1 MTSVCHS
8 RRHRLAVM
16 TLLLSFI
23 GGHAATVHAA
33 DASGIADPEVRAC
46 VERALPKQ
54 TVRQRVTLQVVDSTG
69 TTRESIGNLHWKRFP
84 DGLAKVLFI
93 IEESSHYHGVGILME
108 ERSKGEPN
116 VFMYSPELGRDRR
129 ISSAAL
135 AGPLLGTDF
144 SYEDFALLQ
153 HLAVTGDARRVEDSE
168 VDGHPTYV
176 METTPDEEISSYS
189 KVATYIDKTWCLPVK
204 TQFYAHNGSLYKELS
219 IDREAVRQQ
228 GELWVPFHSTMVNHK
243 QASRTELLI
252 DKLELDI
259 ALEDGLFRP
268 QRLRQGK

>member
-1 MTSVCHS
+1 MSSVS
-8 RRHRLAVM
+8 RLRRPLAAVT
-16 TLLLSFI
+16 TLLLTLL
-23 GGHAATVHAA
+23 GGRAATVQAA
-33 DASGIADPEVRAC
+33 DTSGIADPEVRAC
-46 VERALPKQ
+46 VDRALPKQ
-54 TVRQRVTLQVVDSTG
+54 TVRQRVTLQVVDTTG
-69 TTRESIGNLHWKRFP
+69 TMRESIGNLHWKRFA

-93 IEESSHYHGVGILME
+93 IEESGQYDGVGILME

-153 HLAVTGDARRVEDSE
+153 HLAVTGDARRVEDADI
-168 VDGHPTYV
+168 DGHPAYV
-176 METTPDEEISSYS
+176 METTPDEEVSSYS
-189 KVATYIDKTWCLPVK
+189 KVTTYIDKAWCLPVM
-204 TQFYAHNGSLYKELS
+204 TQFHAHNGSLYKELS

-243 QASRTELLI
+243 QKSRTELLI
-252 DKLELDI
+252 DKLEIDI
-259 ALEDGLFRP
+259 ALDDSLFRP